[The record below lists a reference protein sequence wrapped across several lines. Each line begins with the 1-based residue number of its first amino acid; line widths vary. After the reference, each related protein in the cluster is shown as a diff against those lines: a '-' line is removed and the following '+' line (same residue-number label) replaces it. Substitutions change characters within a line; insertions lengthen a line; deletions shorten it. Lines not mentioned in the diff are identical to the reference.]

1 MKYRVILVEQDE
13 SMLMQLSGE
22 LRASSD
28 FDLVAS
34 YQDAK
39 SALGRGSMFRP
50 NLFLLDIDDP
60 DTLNQISR
68 FKLVFPQASF
78 MGTMN
83 TWDADIADQALLAGI
98 QGCLMKPFK
107 AEDIL
112 TTFSIYDNRGDAKP
126 ARIVS
131 FFSPKGRAGRTTLSA
146 ILGIELARRSGESVA
161 IIDADLQFGDMPM
174 FFDVTPEHT
183 VVEAAHDI
191 NLLTPE
197 SLLPYFHNIQDKIW
211 LLGSPNRPEYAELVE
226 AESLVKVIR
235 MAGQL
240 FRYVL
245 VDLPSGFNPLSV
257 AVCEQAD
264 TNFLVTM
271 INSGE
276 EVWHMKRALRLFDEW
291 GQDGKRV
298 YTVFM
303 RVSPCNKQEKRKLEH
318 HFGQP
323 ISYILPNEYQLANI
337 TASGRLLKDLQ
348 DDSPFT
354 ESVAKVADDII
365 QGKW

>member
-13 SMLMQLSGE
+13 YMLMQLSGV
-22 LRASSD
+22 LKASPE

-34 YQDAK
+34 YQDTK

-50 NLFLLDIDDP
+50 NLFLLDMEEP
-60 DTLNQISR
+60 YALEQVSR
-68 FKLVFPQASF
+68 FRLVFPQARI

-83 TWDADIADQALLAGI
+83 TWNADLADRALAAGI
-98 QGCLMKPFK
+98 QGCLLKPFK
-107 AEDIL
+107 VEDII
-112 TTFSIYDNRGDAKP
+112 TAFSIYENRGDAKP
-126 ARIVS
+126 PRFMT
-131 FFSPKGRAGRTTLSA
+131 FFSPKGRAGRTTLTA

-174 FFDVTPEHT
+174 FFDVTTEHT
-183 VVEAAHDI
+183 VVEAVHDI

-197 SLLPYFHNIQDKIW
+197 SLLPYFHNVHDKIW
-211 LLGSPNRPEYAELVE
+211 LLSSPNRPEYAELVE
-226 AESLVKVIR
+226 SDGLVKVIR

-245 VDLPSGFNPLSV
+245 VDLPAGFNPISV

-264 TNFLVTM
+264 TIFLVTM
-271 INSGE
+271 LNSGQ
-276 EVWHMKRALRLFDEW
+276 EVWHMKRAVRFFDAW
-291 GQDGKRV
+291 AQYGKKV

-318 HFGQP
+318 RFGQP
-323 ISYILPNEYQLANI
+323 ITEILPNEYELSNI
-337 TASGRLLKDLQ
+337 TASGRLLKDLPK
-348 DDSPFT
+348 DSPFV
-354 ESVAKVADDII
+354 ESVTQVADDII
-365 QGKW
+365 QGKR